1 MKALSPVDVARQ
13 YSAYLYDWI
22 DDLSPKKN
30 QWMLRARVDR
40 QMQWAIQS
48 GGKVRM
54 VETKRACTQEAQK
67 DRKDRKVLMR

>member
-1 MKALSPVDVARQ
+1 MARR

-22 DDLSPKKN
+22 DGLSPKKN
-30 QWMLRARVDR
+30 QWKLRARVDR
-40 QMQWAIQS
+40 QRQWAIRS

-54 VETKRACTQEAQK
+54 VETKRACTREAQK

>member
-22 DDLSPKKN
+22 DGLSPKKN
-30 QWMLRARVDR
+30 QWKLRARVDR
-40 QMQWAIQS
+40 QRQWAIRS

-54 VETKRACTQEAQK
+54 VETKRAYTQEAQK
-67 DRKDRKVLMR
+67 DRKGRKVLMR